1 MMIPLIKDQHDYGY
15 EVPPC
20 SRKQLVDHAHSIHKA
35 VGYTGDGAFPI
46 LELVE
51 FVFPAVYDDFNL
63 EILPEAEMGDDF
75 GLTFPDQHIIKLRED
90 VYEAAASGHGF
101 GRMVVAHESSHL
113 LRHEKI
119 PVSLARRK
127 ATKEIPSF
135 RSSEWQANAM
145 AGALLMPASKIIDM
159 SVQEIIDK
167 YKVTQ
172 AAAKTQ
178 LRKIREGARKWP
190 IPKL

>member
-1 MMIPLIKDQHDYGY
+1 MKIIQFRDQHDYGY

-20 SRKQLVDHAHSIHKA
+20 SRKQLIDHAHSIHKA
-35 VGYTGDGAFPI
+35 LGYTGESAFPI

-51 FVFPAVYDDFNL
+51 FVFSAVYENFSF
-63 EILPEAEMGDDF
+63 EILSEKEMGDDL
-75 GLTFPDQHIIKLRED
+75 GLIFPDQHLIKLRED
-90 VYEAAASGHGF
+90 VYDAAVAGQGF

-145 AGALLMPASKIIDM
+145 AGALLMPASKILGM
-159 SVQEIIDK
+159 STEEIVEK

-172 AAAKTQ
+172 AAAETQ
-178 LRKIREGARKWP
+178 LRKVTEGVEKWP
-190 IPKL
+190 IPQL